1 MLPRSAQTPCAQLIL
16 FCFQSVSKIRWW
28 TKKKKKKCSLLNSRC
43 TKQNSIN
50 HSLEQALG
58 LHMGSGNTPRTSQ
71 HGQHITAQHS
81 QYTLRA
87 TTLSA
92 PTHIHQGGQELV
104 ARSDTELTASPFR
117 HESVP
122 RFSSEAHRSFS
133 KPNSPHAMHY
143 PASSCSAGGPLDFSI
158 PIHHWQEGWGG
169 PKAVI
174 PRAKHRQSARQSE
187 LPQRAAP
194 HRGTTTA
201 QCKGSSTQLP
211 LGAASTGTAMTFQQ
225 EKLIMLRRWWHA

>member
-1 MLPRSAQTPCAQLIL
+1 MKVKSNQVIEITWYQTSWSRCHQD
-16 FCFQSVSKIRWW
+16 
-28 TKKKKKKCSLLNSRC
+28 LNSRC
-43 TKQNSIN
+43 TKQTSIN

-71 HGQHITAQHS
+71 HITARHS
-81 QYTLRA
+81 QYTPRA

-92 PTHIHQGGQELV
+92 PTHIHQAGQELV
-104 ARSDTELTASPFR
+104 AHSDTELTASPFR
-117 HESVP
+117 HESIP

-133 KPNSPHAMHY
+133 KPNSPCAMHC
-143 PASSCSAGGPLDFSI
+143 PASPCSAGGPLDFSI

-174 PRAKHRQSARQSE
+174 PTAKHRQSPRQSE
-187 LPQRAAP
+187 LPQRVARAAP

-201 QCKGSSTQLP
+201 QRKGSSVQLP
-211 LGAASTGTAMTFQQ
+211 LGTASTGTAMTFQQ